1 MSKSI
6 YLTILKLISP
16 YSVILLFSVLAAIIY
31 VIFNSLSIWL
41 TASLI
46 NNILTDFDQLLLNQ
60 KDLSNQALSLND
72 KLKYWTNK
80 FILRD
85 TALET
90 IKVLC
95 FTSPLK
101 IVQGPIFSTN

>member
-1 MSKSI
+1 MSKNI

-60 KDLSNQALSLND
+60 KDLSNQELSLND
-72 KLKYWTNK
+72 QLKYWTNQ

-95 FTSPLK
+95 FTILF
-101 IVQGPIFSTN
+101 VL